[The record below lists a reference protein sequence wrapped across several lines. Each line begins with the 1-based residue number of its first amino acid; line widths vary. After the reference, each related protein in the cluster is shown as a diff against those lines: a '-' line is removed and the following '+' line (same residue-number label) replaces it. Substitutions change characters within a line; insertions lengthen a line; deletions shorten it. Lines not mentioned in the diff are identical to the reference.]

1 MIKARI
7 SLTLILLSALLAT
20 TFTGCREKPSD
31 EDRTYYSEL
40 RAVKKLV
47 TGRMT
52 ISKMATIDDIRL
64 DEAQGLRQTASAL
77 LAAIKPGSR
86 KAAYSYNTYLRAYID
101 MDRLTPDDIR
111 LSTDGKTLEID
122 LPPVEIEFAGRDAE
136 ICEEHYRVTGL
147 RSNINADERA
157 RLKEE
162 MNTLLK
168 EEVRRNPAIAS
179 RLKEIAETK
188 AATFFT
194 DWGRNRGLNVMIN
207 FSE

>member
-7 SLTLILLSALLAT
+7 SLTLIILSALLAT
-20 TFTGCREKPSD
+20 AFTGCREKPSD

-111 LSTDGKTLEID
+111 LSPDGKTLEID

-136 ICEEHYRVTGL
+136 IREEHYRVTGL

-179 RLKEIAETK
+179 RLMEIAKTK
-188 AATFFT
+188 AISFFT
-194 DWGRNRGLNVMIN
+194 QWGANHGLDVKVN
-207 FSE
+207 FKY

>member
-7 SLTLILLSALLAT
+7 SLTLIILSALLAT
-20 TFTGCREKPSD
+20 AFTGCREKPSD

-111 LSTDGKTLEID
+111 LSPDGKTLEID

-179 RLKEIAETK
+179 RLMEIAKTK
-188 AATFFT
+188 AISFFT
-194 DWGRNRGLNVMIN
+194 QWGANHGLDVKVN
-207 FSE
+207 FKY

>member
-7 SLTLILLSALLAT
+7 SLTLIILSALLAT
-20 TFTGCREKPSD
+20 AFTGCREKPSD

-111 LSTDGKTLEID
+111 LSPDGKTLEID

-136 ICEEHYRVTGL
+136 IREEHYRVTGL

-168 EEVRRNPAIAS
+168 EEVRQNPAIAS
-179 RLKEIAETK
+179 RLMEIAKTK
-188 AATFFT
+188 TISFFT
-194 DWGRNRGLNVMIN
+194 QWGANHGLDVKVN
-207 FSE
+207 FKY

>member
-111 LSTDGKTLEID
+111 LSPDGKTLEID

-136 ICEEHYRVTGL
+136 IREEHYRVTGL

-168 EEVRRNPAIAS
+168 AEVRRNPAIAS

-194 DWGRNRGLNVMIN
+194 DWGRSRGLDVMIN

>member
-7 SLTLILLSALLAT
+7 SLTLIILSALLAT
-20 TFTGCREKPSD
+20 AFTGCREKPSD

-111 LSTDGKTLEID
+111 LSPDGKTLEID

-168 EEVRRNPAIAS
+168 EEVRQNPAIAS
-179 RLKEIAETK
+179 RLMEIAKTK
-188 AATFFT
+188 AISFFT
-194 DWGRNRGLNVMIN
+194 QWGANHGLDVKVN
-207 FSE
+207 FKY